1 MKFAAIIFD
10 CDGVLV
16 DSEVIYTAV
25 ERQHLERIGLSYDAS
40 EYQRRFM
47 GLSSADYL
55 AELDRDHRS
64 EKGRALPEDFGTSL
78 RKACIARMKTD
89 LRMIDG
95 IDAVIHRFD
104 GPMAVASSSAPDS
117 LVLKL
122 ELTRLRRHFDPHI
135 YHAGQVDNGKPAP
148 DLFLMAA
155 GKLDAD
161 PAGCLVIEDSVN
173 GVKAGLAAG
182 MTVWGFAGGG
192 HVGDDHAQ
200 RLEEAGAHAV
210 FSDHQQVR
218 ARL

>member
-1 MKFAAIIFD
+1 MGFSAIIFD

-25 ERQHLERIGLSYDAS
+25 EQEHLAGVGLEYDAD

-55 AELDRDHRS
+55 AELDRDHRRM
-64 EKGRALPEDFGTSL
+64 KGEALPADFGPSL
-78 RKACIARMKTD
+78 RAACIARMKTD
-89 LRMIDG
+89 LSLIEG
-95 IDAVIHRFD
+95 IDEVIAGFQ
-104 GPMAVASSSAPDS
+104 GPKAVASSSAPDS

-122 ELTRLRRHFDPHI
+122 DITGLRPHFDPHI
-135 YHAGQVDNGKPAP
+135 YHAGQVENGKPAP

-155 GKLDAD
+155 RRLGAD
-161 PAGCLVIEDSVN
+161 PSGCLVIEDSVN
-173 GVKAGLAAG
+173 GVRAGLAAG

-192 HVGDDHAQ
+192 HVGDDHAA
-200 RLEEAGAHAV
+200 RLEDAGAHAV
-210 FSDHQQVR
+210 FSDHRQVR